1 MALAE
6 YSNFDG
12 LALADLVAKRE
23 VKPSELVEEAIARI
37 EKHNAKVNAVIFK
50 IYDRARETAKRL
62 EALPKEQRGTLHGVP
77 FLLKDV
83 SGNYEGVPTT
93 SASRFLKDVIATH
106 DDTLVARFKAAG
118 LVTLGKTNS
127 PEFGLLPTTEPLLY
141 GPSCNPWNLEHS
153 TGGSSGGSAAA
164 VASGMVPVAH
174 ANDIGG
180 SIRIPASCCGLVG
193 LKPTRARNPMGP
205 DIGDFA
211 SGFVHEH
218 VVTRT
223 VRDSAVVLDCTHGP
237 EPGDPYAAPPVSRP
251 FLEETRTPPGRL
263 RIAFAVT
270 TPMGTSVHPECAT
283 AVKDTAKVLDDLG
296 HIVEEAS
303 PPMDTEMLWR
313 SFFAVFTAAH
323 ATMVDGMAFLYG
335 KTPKEDDFEPLTWA
349 VYEQGKTVTASQY
362 LMSVAMVQ
370 MIARQ
375 SARFHETYDCWITPT
390 LATPPIKNGVV
401 DVRER
406 DMMKAMAPLVEY
418 VPFTGIMNATGQPAM
433 SLPLHRSAAGLPVG
447 VMLTGRFGDE
457 ATLFRLAAQ
466 LEQAKPWRDS
476 HPEIWG

>member
-1 MALAE
+1 
-6 YSNFDG
+6 
-12 LALADLVAKRE
+12 
-23 VKPSELVEEAIARI
+23 
-37 EKHNAKVNAVIFK
+37 
-50 IYDRARETAKRL
+50 
-62 EALPKEQRGTLHGVP
+62 
-77 FLLKDV
+77 
-83 SGNYEGVPTT
+83 
-93 SASRFLKDVIATH
+93 
-106 DDTLVARFKAAG
+106 
-118 LVTLGKTNS
+118 
-127 PEFGLLPTTEPLLY
+127 
-141 GPSCNPWNLEHS
+141 
-153 TGGSSGGSAAA
+153 
-164 VASGMVPVAH
+164 
-174 ANDIGG
+174 
-180 SIRIPASCCGLVG
+180 
-193 LKPTRARNPMGP
+193 
-205 DIGDFA
+205 
-211 SGFVHEH
+211 
-218 VVTRT
+218 
-223 VRDSAVVLDCTHGP
+223 
-237 EPGDPYAAPPVSRP
+237 
-251 FLEETRTPPGRL
+251 
-263 RIAFAVT
+263 
-270 TPMGTSVHPECAT
+270 
-283 AVKDTAKVLDDLG
+283 
-296 HIVEEAS
+296 
-303 PPMDTEMLWR
+303 
-313 SFFAVFTAAH
+313 
-323 ATMVDGMAFLYG
+323 MAFLYG